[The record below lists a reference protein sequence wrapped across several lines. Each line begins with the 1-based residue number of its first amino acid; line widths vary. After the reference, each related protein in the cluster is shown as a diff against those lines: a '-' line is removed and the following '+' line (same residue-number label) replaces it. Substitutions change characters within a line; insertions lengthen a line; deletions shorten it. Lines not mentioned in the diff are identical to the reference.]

1 MTKKP
6 PVDVYQQVTDSI
18 IRSMQ
23 QSDGTVT
30 LPWQR
35 TGLPT
40 SIPKNAS
47 TDAFYNGCNILSLWC
62 SADENNYPVSLWGSY
77 KQWQALGA
85 QVRGGEKGTLIAF
98 YKQFDVNPNPERSDD
113 DGKRYVA
120 RASYVFNVNQVDGYD
135 LQQPSPMPALEQHE
149 SVTRLIKAT
158 NAVVRY
164 GGDRAY
170 YSPGSDFIQMP
181 DDFRFRQDDPVER
194 TAAQACVLFHEATHW
209 SGAKHRL
216 DRQFGKRFG
225 DDQYAAEEVVA
236 ELTASFLAA
245 QLGVSSVPREDHAHY
260 IKNWLNVMKK
270 DNRAIFNAAARA
282 SEAARYLTGFLDKEE
297 AHAA

>member
-1 MTKKP
+1 MAKKP
-6 PVDVYQQVTDSI
+6 PIDIYQQVTDAI
-18 IRSMQ
+18 IRTME

-30 LPWQR
+30 MPWQR

-47 TDAFYNGCNILSLWC
+47 TDAFYNGCNVLALWC
-62 SADENNYPVSLWGSY
+62 SAELNNYPASLWGSY
-77 KQWQALGA
+77 KQWQSLGA

-98 YKQFDVNPNPERSDD
+98 YKQFDVAPDPEQQDD
-113 DGKRYVA
+113 DGKRFVA
-120 RASYVFNVNQVDGYD
+120 RASYVFNVSQVDGYAVEQ
-135 LQQPSPMPALEQHE
+135 LPPMPPLEQLAA
-149 SVTRLIKAT
+149 VQRLIKNT
-158 NAVVRY
+158 GAVVRY

-170 YSPGSDFIQMP
+170 YAPGPDHVQMP
-181 DDFRFRQDDPVER
+181 DDHRFRQQDPLER
-194 TAAQACVLFHEATHW
+194 STAHACVMFHELGHW

-245 QLGVSSVPREDHAHY
+245 QLGISSVPREDHAHY
-260 IKNWLNVMKK
+260 IKHWVDVMKK
-270 DNRAIFNAAARA
+270 DNRAIFTAAAKA
-282 SEAARYLTGFLDKEE
+282 AEAARYLTAFSDRE
-297 AHAA
+297 AADAA